1 MSANRIPVSKNMP
14 NFRHMGGY
22 LTRSGRVT
30 RGDRLFRSGW
40 FELNCASDVER
51 FSQLNISRVFDFR
64 TDLEKERRPL
74 NLNVANPP
82 EVIDL
87 EIGHGN
93 MGVYLQRI
101 SEVPSEDID
110 CRSEMIVMYSR
121 MLDDARSTFSQFFDY
136 LKGTTS
142 PILLMCSTGKDRT
155 GVASALLLL
164 ALGVPRVRVMEDF
177 LISADVYRGRELEF
191 ARRHGF
197 DQEAINLS
205 KLKDLYTVDE
215 QYLDAALNRAIEV
228 AGDFGAFLE
237 ECLGVKHDAVTAM
250 QANFTSS
257 GSNNA

>member
-1 MSANRIPVSKNMP
+1 MPANQIPVSKEMP

-30 RGDRLFRSGW
+30 RADRLFRSGW
-40 FELNCASDVER
+40 FELDSSSDVER

-64 TDLEKERRPL
+64 TDSEKKRQPL

-93 MGVYLQRI
+93 MGIFLQRI
-101 SEVPSEDID
+101 SEIPSEDID
-110 CRSEMIVMYSR
+110 CRREMTVMYAR
-121 MLDDARSTFSQFFDY
+121 MLDDAQSTFSQFFDY

-142 PILLMCSTGKDRT
+142 PILLMCSAGKDRT

-164 ALGVPRVRVMEDF
+164 ALGVPRVSVMEDF
-177 LISADVYRGRELEF
+177 MISADVYRGRELEF

-197 DQEAINLS
+197 DQNAIDLS
-205 KLKDLYTVDE
+205 KLKYLYTVDE
-215 QYLDAALNRAIEV
+215 QYLDAALDRANEV
-228 AGDFGAFLE
+228 AGNFRAFLE
-237 ECLGVKHDAVTAM
+237 ECLGVKQDAVTAM
-250 QANFTSS
+250 QANFTS
-257 GSNNA
+257 